1 MELLLEKNKEL
12 YLNYFKYDPKEFR
25 FYRIKQGVLLGI
37 VLGIFSILF
46 GEALLYLV
54 MPLGGFLIGYKYP
67 YQQMMANKK
76 RDEIMRGYMF
86 PTYLKNFLN
95 ILETNGNVYQTFVE
109 SIKYTDEP
117 LKTAV
122 QEMVAA
128 IEIDKTQRP
137 YIEFAN
143 YVGSQEA
150 NQIMGVIYQ
159 FTTVGLDTTKLR
171 KLNETVD
178 KLQENKI
185 NEMIS
190 YKVTNLERFSN
201 FPVIVTLLYT
211 MSFVGTLLFIHFNN
225 VLEML

>member
-1 MELLLEKNKEL
+1 MELLIEKNHDL
-12 YLNYFKYDPKEFR
+12 YIGYFKYDPKVFKR
-25 FYRIKQGVLLGI
+25 YRLKQAFLLMLALGVCGLFTMQLSLMI
-37 VLGIFSILF
+37 IL
-46 GEALLYLV
+46 
-54 MPLGGFLIGYKYP
+54 PIIGFIAGYKYP
-67 YQQMMANKK
+67 YHQMMTHKK

-95 ILETNGNVYQTFVE
+95 ILETNGNVYQTFIE

-117 LKTAV
+117 LKSAV
-122 QEMVAA
+122 QEMVLA

-137 YIEFAN
+137 FIEFAN

-159 FTTVGLDTTKLR
+159 FTTVGLDTAKLR

-190 YKVTNLERFSN
+190 YKVTSLERFSN

-211 MSFVGTLLFIHFNN
+211 MSFVGTLLFLHFNN
-225 VLEML
+225 VMEML